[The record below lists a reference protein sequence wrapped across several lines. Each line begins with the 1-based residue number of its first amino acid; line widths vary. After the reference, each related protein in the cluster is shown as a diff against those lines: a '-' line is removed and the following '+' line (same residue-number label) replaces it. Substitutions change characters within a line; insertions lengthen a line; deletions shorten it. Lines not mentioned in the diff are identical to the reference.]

1 MEDRFNSKST
11 LRAVEWLDS
20 TNKPTWIK
28 GHPVA
33 ISLVG
38 LLLAHGAEEH
48 PWLVTH
54 NTLSQSCGCGL
65 TLIKTEIEE
74 LEAKGWLTKTGIA
87 GEVKGFSLLD
97 AEDGY
102 SKYLGTPE
110 IQVTPE
116 AVEFAS
122 WYRSLQKQNWSEVS
136 KRNKREAAKKNL
148 EQGRRLNAARIIQH
162 AGNFD
167 RAKKMASYAIASPKY
182 RKRALQ
188 TPYNLQ
194 MILCQ
199 KTFINDFESGV
210 PAIPIVN
217 SGAPSLP
224 QSFVDRVKDRGL
236 VSRLSSLESLRGR
249 LFKLKQDGASK
260 DECVDAR
267 LELMRAAQE
276 LGVQAG
282 DEWGVVIGLEAR

>member
-1 MEDRFNSKST
+1 MADRFRSQAT
-11 LRAVEWLDS
+11 LRAVEWLASS
-20 TNKPTWIK
+20 TKPTWIK

-33 ISLVG
+33 VSLVG
-38 LLLAHGAEEH
+38 LLLAHSAEEH
-48 PWLVTH
+48 PWIVTH

-74 LEAKGWLTKTGIA
+74 LEAKGWLTKTGTA
-87 GEVKGFSLLD
+87 GEIKGFTLID
-97 AEDGY
+97 TEDGY
-102 SKYLGTPE
+102 SKYLGTSE
-110 IQVTPE
+110 IQITPE
-116 AVEFAS
+116 AKEFVL
-122 WYRSLQKQNWSEVS
+122 WYRSLQKQSWSEVT

-148 EQGRRLNAARIIQH
+148 EQGRQLNAARIVQH
-162 AGNFD
+162 AGSFD
-167 RAKKMASYAIASPKY
+167 RAKKMAAYAIDSPKY

-199 KTFINDFESGV
+199 KNFIEDFESGV
-210 PAIPIVN
+210 PAIPIAN

-236 VSRLSSLESLRGR
+236 VSRLPSLESLRGR

-282 DEWGVVIGLEAR
+282 DEWGVVIGLEAQ